1 MAFRLTPIAPVLLGV
16 ALAQVALGVMT
27 PLIPILLLRQGVE
40 TQNIGYVA
48 SSYFLGFLAGALLCA
63 RIVSRV
69 GHIRAFAV
77 FAATAADAALLMA
90 LVPSAWGWALLRF
103 IIGFN
108 LSGLFLVAESW
119 LNDKADASTRGRTF
133 GAYLL
138 VSWLGA
144 AAGPLSLTVVQASSV
159 MFIAVGMA
167 FATSLLP
174 MALTQI
180 SNPVLDRQRRFSLAR
195 LFRASPLGVVCCL
208 TSGLVNSAFYA
219 LIPVYLRRLGHD
231 TDSVASFT
239 SATMVAA
246 LLVQYPIG
254 MLSDRF
260 GRRPVTLAALLLA
273 FGFAGSMGLFGA
285 DSLPLLTGLGCCFAG
300 VMAPIYGLGAGQTND
315 HIEPGDYVGAA
326 GGLLFV
332 WALGASAGPSAA
344 AAAMNAV
351 GPSGLFA
358 YLAGVLALVSLFT
371 LARIRLRAAIPR
383 DLQSGYIPA
392 ATAPPGVPELAE
404 GQRDGIGE

>member
-16 ALAQVALGVMT
+16 TLSQVGLGVMT

-48 SSYFLGFLAGALLCA
+48 SSYFVGFLVGALLCA
-63 RIVSRV
+63 RIVTRV

-77 FAATAADAALLMA
+77 FAALAADAALLMS
-90 LVPSAWGWALLRF
+90 LLPSVWAWAALRF
-103 IIGFN
+103 VIGFSM
-108 LSGLFLVAESW
+108 SGCFLVAESW
-119 LNDKADASTRGRTF
+119 LNDKADAETRGQTF

-144 AAGPLSLTVVQASSV
+144 AAGPLCLTVMQATGA
-159 MFIAVGMA
+159 MFTAVGMA

-174 MALTQI
+174 MALTEI
-180 SNPVLDRQRRFSLAR
+180 SNPVLGQRRRIGLAR
-195 LFRASPLGVVCCL
+195 LFAASPLGVACCV

-219 LIPVYLRRLGHD
+219 LIPVYLKAQGYD
-231 TDSVASFT
+231 TDAVASFT

-254 MLSDRF
+254 LLSDRL

-273 FGFAGSMGLFGA
+273 LAFAGGMDLFGA
-285 DSLPLLTGLGCCFAG
+285 SSLSLLTGLGCCFAG

-315 HIEPGDYVGAA
+315 HIAPDEYVGAA

-332 WALGASAGPSAA
+332 WAVGASAGPSVA
-344 AAAMNAV
+344 AAAMKGV
-351 GPSGLFA
+351 GPSGLFV

-371 LARIRLRAAIPR
+371 LARIRLRGPIPR
-383 DLQSGYIPA
+383 ALQSDFMPA
-392 ATAPPGVPELAE
+392 AVAPPGVPELAE
-404 GQRDGIGE
+404 RPRDGAAG